1 MVHVAASFVLS
12 FVFFFSK
19 FFLYFLARS
28 DVNGIGQ
35 IRMKISLM
43 SNKKREEGKERIFN
57 WSRSTILIL
66 SVFLVQLTLD
76 AFNSYYNQLRFSAY
90 VTSTCFQRTKATGV
104 AAPDI
109 SFVFTS
115 LSGISHFF
123 FFPIFC
129 RAIQAFSPV
138 LPFFSTVCNGSS
150 SPSAARMP
158 ILRLHYIHPL
168 NKTGAT
174 SVCVSSYVNV

>member
-1 MVHVAASFVLS
+1 M
-12 FVFFFSK
+12 
-19 FFLYFLARS
+19 
-28 DVNGIGQ
+28 NGIGQ

-43 SNKKREEGKERIFN
+43 SNKKREEEGKERILN

-123 FFPIFC
+123 FFPICVEQFKHFHLC
-129 RAIQAFSPV
+129 F
-138 LPFFSTVCNGSS
+138 
-150 SPSAARMP
+150 PSFQLFLMDHR
-158 ILRLHYIHPL
+158 HPL
-168 NKTGAT
+168 LRVCRPYAFIT
-174 SVCVSSYVNV
+174 STR

>member
-1 MVHVAASFVLS
+1 M
-12 FVFFFSK
+12 
-19 FFLYFLARS
+19 
-28 DVNGIGQ
+28 NGIGQ

-43 SNKKREEGKERIFN
+43 SNKTREEEGKERILN

-109 SFVFTS
+109 SFV
-115 LSGISHFF
+115 SHPFRV
-123 FFPIFC
+123 FPISF
-129 RAIQAFSPV
+129 FSP
-138 LPFFSTVCNGSS
+138 F
-150 SPSAARMP
+150 
-158 ILRLHYIHPL
+158 
-168 NKTGAT
+168 
-174 SVCVSSYVNV
+174 VSSNSSIFTCASLLFNCL